1 MAKRHHIIAIEAMS
15 TGDILTIKCVS
26 DCVQFDTNPTDI
38 AHQYYYQ
45 HIFLYADSL
54 RYVLLLSQLRSTLIV
69 S

>member
-1 MAKRHHIIAIEAMS
+1 MAKRRHIIAIEVMS
-15 TGDILTIKCVS
+15 IKDILTIKCVS

-54 RYVLLLSQLRSTLIV
+54 RYVFCRSSEV
-69 S
+69 P

>member
-1 MAKRHHIIAIEAMS
+1 MAKRHHIIAIEVMPIK
-15 TGDILTIKCVS
+15 DILTIKCVS
-26 DCVQFDTNPTDI
+26 DCVQYNTILTDI